1 MKMDAEKLTVKNNV
15 KVYNETT
22 KPAKKKRRDKSDL
35 GDNFVAPDGGWAWAV
50 CLAAGVSNLSIFPCF
65 QQYGLVYRERL
76 YSLGFKGS
84 HISTIINVTMAV
96 SALTGLINGAMFRRF
111 TFRQV
116 AITGDLLLTTGVF
129 ATAFCS
135 TLLQYIIF
143 FSIFVGFGLGI
154 SMSATALAVNT
165 YFRNKRR
172 QATGFSWTITG
183 LGPIVFPHIVT
194 WTLSVYGIQGTLFI
208 LAAISLNAVAA
219 GLVLQPVLWH
229 VKTEPK
235 SPENE
240 ALSPESDYECKYCQA
255 KKKKRSMFSST
266 HTFNDDDED
275 RPGFEVSTEPCTP
288 MLSRAN
294 DGYFGSKLSLASDVN
309 QAPRKLQ
316 RNYSINSQR
325 EKTPL
330 SYDGISKPNYFNLE
344 KEEQNRYLSKTNI
357 FSKSG
362 TKEFHC
368 TCAEEKAMLQKQI
381 AAEKELEKKEAMD
394 GVEKPITMSQKI
406 VQFFDLDL
414 LRDFTFVNLVLGMAV
429 ILFGEANFSV
439 LTPFILN
446 DFKFSD
452 SEISTAMSLIGAM
465 DLAVRFLAPFAL
477 EKIKLGNRVLFAF
490 GIICICMGRF
500 FITIVRSSRGLMC
513 VAALVGFGKGF
524 RTIFAPLILS
534 SYVPLNRL
542 PAASGLQLIFNGL
555 FIFAI
560 GPVVGII
567 TDATSYSGSIHFI
580 NSMTLLALSSWGV
593 EKVCRKVLH
602 KNKERQV
609 EQT

>member
-1 MKMDAEKLTVKNNV
+1 MDEERLTEKNNV

-116 AITGDLLLTTGVF
+116 AIAGDLILTIGIF

-135 TLLQYIIF
+135 TLIQYIIF

-154 SMSATALAVNT
+154 SMSATSLAVNT
-165 YFRNKRR
+165 YFRHKRR

-194 WTLSVYGIQGTLFI
+194 WTLSLYGIQGTLFI
-208 LAAISLNAVAA
+208 LAAIALNSVAA

-229 VKTEPK
+229 VKPQQT
-235 SPENE
+235 PETE
-240 ALSPESDYECKYCQA
+240 ALSPEPDHECKYCLA
-255 KKKKRSMFSST
+255 KKRKRSMFSST
-266 HTFNDDDED
+266 HAFNDDDED
-275 RPGFEVSTEPCTP
+275 RPGLEVITEPCTP

-294 DGYFGSKLSLASDVN
+294 DGYYGSKLSLTTDAN

-316 RNYSINSQR
+316 RHVSINSQR
-325 EKTPL
+325 ETKMTPND
-330 SYDGISKPNYFNLE
+330 SFSKPNYFNLE
-344 KEEQNRYLSKTNI
+344 KEEQDRYLSKTNI

-362 TKEFHC
+362 TSEFKC
-368 TCAEEKAMLQKQI
+368 TCAEEKVLLQKQI
-381 AAEKELEKKEAMD
+381 ENEKELEKKEAD
-394 GVEKPITMSQKI
+394 AALEKSLTFKEKFIR
-406 VQFFDLDL
+406 FFDLDL
-414 LRDFTFVNLVLGMAV
+414 LRDPTFVNLVLGMAV

-446 DFKFSD
+446 DFKFTD

-477 EKIKLGNRVLFAF
+477 EKIKLGNRILFAF
-490 GIICICMGRF
+490 GIICICLGRF
-500 FITIVRSSRGLMC
+500 FITIVRTAQGLMF

-560 GPVVGII
+560 GPVVGMI

-580 NSMTLLALSSWGV
+580 NLMTTLALFSWLA
-593 EKVCRKVLH
+593 ENVCRKILH